1 MLKNY
6 LKTAWR
12 NLVFNKV
19 YSALNILGLAVGMG
33 VALLIGL
40 WVYTQYSYDRF
51 LPGYR
56 QAYQVRQNAKINGSI
71 QTFIPL
77 SLTLADA
84 LRAEVPEIRNVTETD
99 WNASH
104 GLMVGSKKL
113 YRPGTIAA
121 SNFLQVFPFPL
132 WRGDP
137 SIVLRNPYSI
147 VITRSLARSLFG
159 KEDAVNET
167 VRLDNEQN
175 LTVTGILDDLPANS
189 SFQFEYLIPFSF
201 LEATKPFVKQQR
213 AAGWYAN
220 SYQLYVQLQPGATW
234 AQTMARAKDLPGR
247 HDKTVNYS
255 LTFQPLKNWHL
266 YGTYENGVETGGFI
280 QYVRL
285 FTIIGLLI
293 LTIACINFVNL
304 STARSEKRAREVGV
318 RKAIGGLRGQIIGQ
332 FLVESLV
339 LTAIA
344 LFFSVLFTQLALPYF
359 NALTNSS
366 IAIPYAQPLFWCILT
381 GLLFLT
387 GLLAGSRPAFYLSS
401 FRTVNILKG
410 KRMSG
415 KGPALAR
422 KILVVTQFSCS
433 IALIAS
439 TFIVYQQLQYA
450 RNRDTGYNVNR
461 LLQSALNPPLSKNYN
476 ALKNELLGSGVV
488 SAVTRS
494 SGPATGIYWHTDLS
508 GWPGKRPD
516 EQILFGAIGVSKDYF
531 RTLGMK
537 LVAGTGF
544 TGVDGADTLG
554 VVFNETAIGK
564 MRLKDPL
571 NQVVYFS
578 GQPLRVVGVVKD
590 AWMDNPFS
598 SADPVMF
605 LSDAKWATSA
615 AILYRLSPSV
625 GIHEAITRLET
636 IFDKYNPAYSYD
648 YQFADDAYADKFRLE
663 TLLGRLAAIFAGLAV
678 LISCLGLFGLAAYTA
693 EQRTKEIGVRKVLGA
708 SVLSIWKLLSTE
720 FMLLVGLSCVIATPV
735 AYYFLQHWLRDY
747 HYHITIGGAPFI
759 LSALVAVT
767 ITIMTVSVQ
776 AIKAGLANPI
786 DSLRT
791 E

>member
-12 NLVFNKV
+12 NLITNKV

-71 QTFIPL
+71 QTFTPV

-84 LRAEVPEIRNVTETD
+84 LRAEVPEIKNVTETD

-113 YRPGTIAA
+113 YRQGTMAA
-121 SNFLQVFPFPL
+121 GNFLQVFPFPL
-132 WRGDP
+132 WRGNA
-137 SIVLRNPYSI
+137 STVLRDPYSI
-147 VITRSLARSLFG
+147 VITRSLAKSLFG
-159 KEDAVNET
+159 REDAINET

-175 LTVTGILDDLPANS
+175 LTVTGILEDLPANT

-201 LEATKPFVKQQR
+201 LEATQARVKELR
-213 AAGWYAN
+213 KAGWNGNA
-220 SYQLYVQLQPGATW
+220 YQLYVQLQPGASW
-234 AQTMARAKDLPGR
+234 EQTMARAKDLPGR
-247 HDKTVNYS
+247 HDPTVNYS
-255 LTFQPLKNWHL
+255 ITFQPLKNWHL

-285 FTIIGLLI
+285 FSIIGLLI
-293 LTIACINFVNL
+293 LAIACINFVNL

-318 RKAIGGLRGQIIGQ
+318 RKAIGGLRSQIIGQ

-344 LFFSVLFTQLALPYF
+344 LAVSVLLAQLALPAF
-359 NALTNSS
+359 NTLTNSRV
-366 IAIPYAQPLFWCILT
+366 AIPYGQPVFWVVLT
-381 GLLFLT
+381 GLLLFT

-401 FRTVNILKG
+401 FRTVHILKG
-410 KRMSG
+410 KTRSG
-415 KGPALAR
+415 KGPTLSR

-433 IALIAS
+433 IALIVS

-461 LLQSALNPPLSKNYN
+461 LVQSALNTNLSKNYI
-476 ALKNELLGSGVV
+476 ALKNELLNSGVV
-488 SAVTRS
+488 NAVTKS
-494 SGPATGIYWHTDLS
+494 SGPATGIFGHTGLS
-508 GWPGKRPD
+508 SWPGKTPGED
-516 EQILFGAIGVSKDYF
+516 ILFGAIGVSKDYF
-531 RTLGMK
+531 HTLGMK

-544 TGVDGADTLG
+544 TGADGVDTLG
-554 VVFNETAIGK
+554 VVFNEAAIEK

-571 NQVVYFS
+571 NQVVYYAQ
-578 GQPLRVVGVVKD
+578 QPLRIIGVVKN
-590 AWMDNPFS
+590 AWMDSPFAA
-598 SADPVMF
+598 ADPVMF
-605 LSDAKWATSA
+605 LSDAKWIPSA

-625 GIHEAITRLET
+625 GTHEAIARLEG
-636 IFDKYNPAYSYD
+636 IFDKYNAAYPYSYD
-648 YQFADDAYADKFRLE
+648 FADATYADKFRLE
-663 TLLGRLAAIFAGLAV
+663 TLIGRLAAIFSGLAV
-678 LISCLGLFGLAAYTA
+678 FISCLGLFGLAAYTA
-693 EQRTKEIGVRKVLGA
+693 GQRTKEIGVRKVLGA
-708 SVLSIWKLLSTE
+708 SVLSICKLLSTE
-720 FMLLVGLSCVIATPV
+720 FILLVGLSCLIATPV
-735 AYYFLQHWLRDY
+735 AYYFLQHWLTDY
-747 HYHITIGGAPFI
+747 HYHITIGPAPFV
-759 LSALVAVT
+759 LSALIATAITTVT
-767 ITIMTVSVQ
+767 ISFQ
-776 AIKAGLANPI
+776 AFRAASANPI

>member
-12 NLVFNKV
+12 NLVSNKV

-56 QAYQVRQNAKINGSI
+56 QAYRVRLNAKINGSI
-71 QTFIPL
+71 QTFNST
-77 SLTLADA
+77 SLILADA
-84 LRAEVPEIRNVTETD
+84 LRAEVPEIKNVTVSD

-104 GLMVGSKKL
+104 GLMVGNKKL
-113 YRPGTIAA
+113 YRPGTIATG
-121 SNFLQVFPFPL
+121 NFLQIFPFPL

-137 SIVLRNPYSI
+137 STALRGPYSI

-159 KEDAVNET
+159 KEDVISET
-167 VRLDNEQN
+167 VRLDNEQD

-220 SYQLYVQLQPGATW
+220 SYQLYVQLQPGATL

-247 HDKTVNYS
+247 HDTTVNYG

-293 LTIACINFVNL
+293 LAIACINFVNL

-359 NALTNSS
+359 NALTSSS
-366 IAIPYAQPLFWCILT
+366 IVIPYGQPPFWCILT

-401 FRTVNILKG
+401 FQTVNILKG
-410 KRMSG
+410 KSKSG
-415 KGPALAR
+415 KGQTLAR

-439 TFIVYQQLQYA
+439 TVIVYQQLQYA
-450 RNRDTGYNVNR
+450 RNRDTGYSVNR
-461 LLQSALNPPLSKNYN
+461 LLQSALNPALSKNYI

-488 SAVTRS
+488 SAVTKS

-508 GWPGKRPD
+508 GWPGKRSD
-516 EQILFGAIGVSKDYF
+516 EQIIFGAIGVSKDYF
-531 RTLGMK
+531 ATLGMK
-537 LVAGTGF
+537 LIAGPGF
-544 TGVDGADTLG
+544 TGAAGVDTLG
-554 VVFNETAIGK
+554 VVFNETAIEK
-564 MRLKDPL
+564 MRLKNPL
-571 NQVVYFS
+571 NQVVYFA

-605 LSDAKWATSA
+605 LSDAKWAGSA

-625 GIHEAITRLET
+625 GTHEAITRLAT
-636 IFDKYNPAYSYD
+636 IFDRYNPAYPFD
-648 YQFADDAYADKFRLE
+648 YQFADDAYADKFRVE
-663 TLLGRLAAIFAGLAV
+663 TLLGRLAAIFSGLAV
-678 LISCLGLFGLAAYTA
+678 LISCLGLFGLAAYSA
-693 EQRTKEIGVRKVLGA
+693 ERRTKEIGVRKVLGA

-720 FMLLVGLSCVIATPV
+720 FMLLVGLSCLIATPV

-747 HYHITIGGAPFI
+747 HYHITIGPAPFV
-759 LSALVAVT
+759 LSALIATAITAVT
-767 ITIMTVSVQ
+767 ISFQ
-776 AIKAGLANPI
+776 AIRAASANPI